1 MKRRD
6 GVTTLEVLIAGIISV
21 VVVLLL
27 YNSISYCIEKYKEN
41 KAIEQLEEINSQVS
55 ALPTFPCDHGA
66 ACNFRVHGEH
76 MWCEYHKMYHHRDR
90 SCMHNADL
98 EKLEDAIIRK
108 RESELGIVRTPK
120 PVKFKPDEEFN
131 KRR

>member
-1 MKRRD
+1 MNKR
-6 GVTTLEVLIAGIISV
+6 GVTTLEVLVTGLFILVVAVILYEGIVFAIKKHKE
-21 VVVLLL
+21 
-27 YNSISYCIEKYKEN
+27 EKFYEH
-41 KAIEQLEEINSQVS
+41 LEEINAQSNDPS
-55 ALPTFPCDHGA
+55 KFPCDHGT
-66 ACNFRVHGEH
+66 ACNFKIHGEH